1 MVGTLLMSAGDW
13 QMGVYHMW
21 KKLRT
26 LAVAMFAIAWW
37 GVLYPELCFTEET
50 FEQVVVAEDFQ
61 GMTREE
67 VYESLLQASGDE
79 IVIRSR
85 FLEWYEEN
93 VAGKDIK

>member
-1 MVGTLLMSAGDW
+1 MVG
-13 QMGVYHMW
+13 
-21 KKLRT
+21 
-26 LAVAMFAIAWW
+26 
-37 GVLYPELCFTEET
+37 
-50 FEQVVVAEDFQ
+50 AEDFQ

-67 VYESLLQASGDE
+67 AYESLLQASGDE

>member
-1 MVGTLLMSAGDW
+1 
-13 QMGVYHMW
+13 MW